1 MREGGR
7 EADICRV
14 TVAQKGPS
22 SFLFPFSGVIGLSPT
37 VFYSHSSWKCPFLP
51 PYGWPPVSSRP
62 PKSISSSSCS
72 DLGVFSP
79 YLHLL
84 RTTMEKKSEAAAA
97 GVLYNEAGSG
107 GPHFFMFSSPL
118 SLLSLL
124 SALMGK
130 VLTHRGAL
138 ASEKTILGP
147 SLLEEG
153 KGERKL
159 EICRPLLNSVNNKE
173 REAFANDL
181 FCDLVHCR
189 PLHLRLSPITLLQN
203 LH

>member
-1 MREGGR
+1 MRPISAASLWR
-7 EADICRV
+7 KKALLL
-14 TVAQKGPS
+14 S
-22 SFLFPFSGVIGLSPT
+22 SFPSPAPLDFPQLRFTLTHPGNAPFSPHMAGRPSRLDLQNPSPPLPVPT
-37 VFYSHSSWKCPFLP
+37 WVFFPLISIYYALPWKRKARRRRRGCCITRPGRVAPTSLCFL
-51 PYGWPPVSSRP
+51 
-62 PKSISSSSCS
+62 
-72 DLGVFSP
+72 L
-79 YLHLL
+79 
-84 RTTMEKKSEAAAA
+84 
-97 GVLYNEAGSG
+97 
-107 GPHFFMFSSPL
+107 L
-118 SLLSLL
+118 SLLFSLL